1 MAGAAAAC
9 RKNAAIAVEIATAV
23 GGGMQEY
30 AFGVPVLRNR
40 DPIALGHALGPRTLA
55 DCTATMR
62 ARLTP
67 AERAEL
73 NHGGTR

>member
-1 MAGAAAAC
+1 
-9 RKNAAIAVEIATAV
+9 
-23 GGGMQEY
+23 MQEY